1 MQCNHSALIKGRD
14 LNIELHF
21 NLYNSI
27 FCLIGFYL
35 STFEL
40 EVLRAGREMSGSF
53 YCERLPAIKVQDGQ
67 VYHTFIDKWHVL
79 ILSLSPR
86 DEFQISII
94 SHIFLQFI
102 RLNHTCVTVT
112 LTIEDSTHRERVDPD
127 KGQSCRNTWVVDPF
141 CGDRAPDLGLATG
154 LTLSAVR

>member
-1 MQCNHSALIKGRD
+1 
-14 LNIELHF
+14 
-21 NLYNSI
+21 
-27 FCLIGFYL
+27 
-35 STFEL
+35 
-40 EVLRAGREMSGSF
+40 MSGSF

-67 VYHTFIDKWHVL
+67 VYDTLVDEGHIW

-127 KGQSCRNTWVVDPF
+127 KGQSCRNMLVVDPF
-141 CGDRAPDLGLATG
+141 CGDRAPDVGLATG
-154 LTLSAVR
+154 LTIFAAR